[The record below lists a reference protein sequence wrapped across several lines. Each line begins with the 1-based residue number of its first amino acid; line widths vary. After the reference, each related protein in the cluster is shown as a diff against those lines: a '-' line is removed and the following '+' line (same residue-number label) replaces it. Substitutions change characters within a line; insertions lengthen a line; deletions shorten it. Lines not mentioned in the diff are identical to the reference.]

1 MAEKGK
7 LLLVEDIDTSSGGGG
22 GGGGGGDGRETM
34 QGMQATVTPRDDEAI
49 L

>member
-1 MAEKGK
+1 MAEKGT
-7 LLLVEDIDTSSGGGG
+7 LLLVEDIDTSSG

-34 QGMQATVTPRDDEAI
+34 QGMQATVAPRDDEAI